1 MTRCELC
8 FHRCALEEGQWG
20 ICRARVCRGGR
31 ILCENY
37 GCITSLA
44 LDPIEKKPL
53 RHFFPG
59 SWILSAGSYGCN
71 LRCPFCQND
80 SISMSDG
87 GGLAVQRAAPEI
99 LADQAAE
106 LVSRGNIGLAY
117 TYNEPLVGYEF
128 VRDCAGLV
136 RERGLKNVLV
146 TNGTL
151 LQEPLKKLLP
161 LIDAMNVDLKG
172 FSEGYYRWLGGDLET
187 VKAFIKTS
195 VEAGCH
201 VEVTTLAVPG
211 ENDGGEEMDA
221 EARWLASLNP
231 EIPLHVSRFFPR
243 YRVLDKPPTSVET
256 VYALAETAR
265 RHLKHVYEGNC

>member
-8 FHRCALEEGQWG
+8 FHRCALEEGQRG

-187 VKAFIKTS
+187 VKALIKTS

>member
-8 FHRCALEEGQWG
+8 FHRCALEEGQRG

-195 VEAGCH
+195 DEAGCH

>member
-8 FHRCALEEGQWG
+8 FHRCGLEEGQRG

>member
-1 MTRCELC
+1 M
-8 FHRCALEEGQWG
+8 
-20 ICRARVCRGGR
+20 
-31 ILCENY
+31 
-37 GCITSLA
+37 
-44 LDPIEKKPL
+44 
-53 RHFFPG
+53 
-59 SWILSAGSYGCN
+59 
-71 LRCPFCQND
+71 
-80 SISMSDG
+80 
-87 GGLAVQRAAPEI
+87 
-99 LADQAAE
+99 
-106 LVSRGNIGLAY
+106 
-117 TYNEPLVGYEF
+117 GYEF

>member
-8 FHRCALEEGQWG
+8 FHRCALEEGQRG

-187 VKAFIKTS
+187 VKVFIKTS

>member
-8 FHRCALEEGQWG
+8 FHRCALEEGQRG

-99 LADQAAE
+99 LADRAAE

>member
-8 FHRCALEEGQWG
+8 FHRCALEEGQRG

-59 SWILSAGSYGCN
+59 SWILSAGSYVCN

-136 RERGLKNVLV
+136 RERGMKNVLV

-172 FSEGYYRWLGGDLET
+172 FSEGY
-187 VKAFIKTS
+187 
-195 VEAGCH
+195 
-201 VEVTTLAVPG
+201 
-211 ENDGGEEMDA
+211 
-221 EARWLASLNP
+221 
-231 EIPLHVSRFFPR
+231 
-243 YRVLDKPPTSVET
+243 
-256 VYALAETAR
+256 
-265 RHLKHVYEGNC
+265 